1 MEVQKACLGLFLTE
15 KNDLKIYKQ
24 QDSDYVQN
32 IEQKVTIK
40 TQETREGTAILSV
53 LPIARRFVYVN
64 LGSEDEK
71 KKLLRNLKV
80 SKGLE
85 KYKAI
90 SVCENLTPTQR
101 KEFKA
106 LANAGNSNV
115 T

>member
-1 MEVQKACLGLFLTE
+1 MEVQKVCLGLFLTE

-71 KKLLRNLKV
+71 RY
-80 SKGLE
+80 S
-85 KYKAI
+85 
-90 SVCENLTPTQR
+90 
-101 KEFKA
+101 
-106 LANAGNSNV
+106 
-115 T
+115 